1 MGVTSNVIA
10 AIALQRRQ
18 SLTAIVYR
26 ELERMILPS
35 A

>member
-1 MGVTSNVIA
+1 MAVISNVIA

-18 SLTAIVYR
+18 SLMAIVYR
-26 ELERMILPS
+26 ELERMILTS